1 MTRSLRQAIIKELN
15 VTRPELDSPVSWRS
29 FQDKEWEQAFA
40 WLDLS
45 GLALYFLQRMKD
57 SGALHDLPE
66 KVSAELER
74 RSTDNRLRTERILQ
88 EFKAI
93 IGGFE
98 QHSVKYAVLKGVSL
112 LPDYCPE
119 MALRT
124 QYDHDVLVA
133 PESLDSARSAL
144 EDGGFCPK
152 GAGGGEAPLVY
163 RMPEPEM
170 RFSQNSEALY
180 SPLLGRSIELHQMLW
195 ERAEERIDVDLSDD
209 FLDRSRLRQWG
220 GIHFIALCDED
231 CLLFQVLHAFRHI
244 LRNWC
249 RLSIFLEIAWFLNR
263 RSSDSTFWRSYLERI
278 ESVRWAREATLIV
291 FNLAKQLFGS
301 AIPAQMRESLN
312 TPIAPALHLW
322 IERYGRH
329 AAVSNFQGD
338 KCSLFLHREF
348 VEDPVAWATIRR
360 RRLFPLQR
368 PHRPPAIVFQRGF
381 SALGRVWMEK
391 VHAMRR
397 LRFHGLAGLR
407 YVFEYPRWVVLRRSR
422 LAEPGPL

>member
-1 MTRSLRQAIIKELN
+1 MSLSLRQAIINELN
-15 VTRPELDSPVSWRS
+15 LTRSELYSLTPWRS
-29 FQDKEWEQAFA
+29 FHHREWEQTLA

-45 GLALYFLQRMKD
+45 GLAIYFLRRMKD
-57 SGALHDLPE
+57 SSALHRLPDS
-66 KVSAELER
+66 VSAELER
-74 RSTDNRLRTERILQ
+74 RSSDNLLRTERILQ
-88 EFKAI
+88 EFKTI
-93 IGGFE
+93 IGAFE
-98 QHSVKYAVLKGVSL
+98 QRAVKYAVLKGVSL

-119 MALRT
+119 MAFRT

-133 PESLDSARSAL
+133 PEFMDAARTAL
-144 EDGGFCPK
+144 EDGGFCSK
-152 GAGGGEAPLVY
+152 EAGGGEAPLVY

-180 SPLLGRSIELHQMLW
+180 SPLLGRSIELHQTLW
-195 ERAEERIDVDLSDD
+195 ERAEERIEVELSDD

-220 GIHFIALCDED
+220 GIHFMALCDED

-263 RSSDSTFWRSYLERI
+263 RSSDSTFWRSYLSRI
-278 ESVRWAREATLIV
+278 ENVRWAREATLIV
-291 FNLAKQLFGS
+291 FTLAEQLFGS

-322 IERYGRH
+322 IERYGRQS
-329 AAVSNFQGD
+329 AVSNFQGD

-360 RRLFPLQR
+360 RRLFPLHR
-368 PHRPPAIVFQRGF
+368 PHRPSAIVFQRGF
-381 SALGRVWMEK
+381 SALGRTWMEK
-391 VHAMRR
+391 IHAMRR
-397 LRFHGLAGLR
+397 LRFHGFAGLR
-407 YVFEYPRWVVLRRSR
+407 YVFEYPRWMVLRRLR
-422 LAEPGPL
+422 LAESVHP